1 MAATVGNERFRLRG
15 RGAISEGIS
24 ELKKRDCKIRQKL
37 GRTRQEIRHFPV
49 AIRILVVDDD
59 SDSDLDMNEC

>member
-1 MAATVGNERFRLRG
+1 MAATVGDERSRLRA

-37 GRTRQEIRHFPV
+37 GKIRQEIRHFPV
-49 AIRILVVDDD
+49 VIPVPFEEGSRL
-59 SDSDLDMNEC
+59 